1 MRKSIKT
8 RTVLFTAAAL
18 AAAVALGVR
27 ARVAASSAPVAAA
40 TTTVGLSA
48 DAGRQRRWA
57 IILETKIRQGDLS
70 AAAPASTT
78 ILTGDWTVTV
88 SGASAAGTEVACQL
102 DKAHI
107 VGSGFGTVDAK
118 DLAQLE
124 QNLGKRFWVTYQR
137 DGAAKLLHFPREM
150 GDDVRNFLE
159 LLVTGSELVHATQ
172 PSPQWT
178 ATERDGA
185 GTYFAAYQ
193 QPSSSQIIKRKL
205 RYVSLDGVAAS
216 GPAPIGVSI
225 ENAETR
231 FTLDQDGLVS
241 ELHGHESSSLD
252 SKMGAPALGV
262 EITLQMQRALAAND
276 RSLIGSLDRA
286 RAGLDSGPVVTQRAP
301 AEELQARYD
310 TRLIKDL
317 TLHQVLEGLASG
329 HPDDRTEPA
338 LEAIFRRR
346 PSDIPAALA
355 FVRQASPGAAK
366 AVLQALGVAGTDAAQ
381 SALGAVATDG
391 HAPAGLRVAALG
403 GFVQTK
409 RPSAATISTLVGLMD
424 STEPGIQRQA
434 LYMAGSVGSSG
445 HDDDPAGTARI
456 EAELLGRY
464 ARCSGP
470 LCLDL
475 LAALGNLATP
485 AIVTPIAQALNNSP
499 ADLRA
504 SAVRALR
511 KVKDPAAERLISAT
525 ILGDH
530 DPGVRAAAIFATTF
544 RPIGTFVEPL
554 TRAVRTDPVDY
565 VRTAAINSVANHI
578 DASPLIQAA
587 LVAAATDDVKPGI
600 RRLARQALRPRAA
613 LQPVR

>member
-1 MRKSIKT
+1 MKKQIQTK
-8 RTVLFTAAAL
+8 TVLFTAAAL

-27 ARVAASSAPVAAA
+27 TRVAASSAPAAAA
-40 TTTVGLSA
+40 TATAAVPA
-48 DAGRQRRWA
+48 DAGHQRRWA
-57 IILETKIRQGDLS
+57 IILETKMRQGDPS

-78 ILTGDWTVTV
+78 VLTGDWTVTV

-102 DKAHI
+102 DKVHI

-193 QPSSSQIIKRKL
+193 QPSPSQIVKRKL

-216 GPAPIGVSI
+216 GPAPIGVRI
-225 ENAETR
+225 ESAETR

-241 ELHGHESSSLD
+241 ELHGHESSLLD
-252 SKMGAPALGV
+252 SKMGAPTLGV
-262 EITLQMQRALAAND
+262 EIALQMERVRAAND
-276 RSLIGSLDRA
+276 PSLIGSLDRA
-286 RAGLDSGPVVTQRAP
+286 RPGLDTGPVVTQRAP
-301 AEELQARYD
+301 AEELQSRYD
-310 TRLIKDL
+310 TRLIKNLKLD
-317 TLHQVLEGLASG
+317 QVLKGLTSG
-329 HPDDRTEPA
+329 HPDDRTGPA
-338 LEAIFRRR
+338 LEAIFRQR
-346 PSDIPAALA
+346 PSDIPAAAA
-355 FVRQASPGAAK
+355 FVRQASPEAAK
-366 AVLQALGVAGTDAAQ
+366 AVLQALGVAGTEAAQ

-403 GFVQTK
+403 GFVQTR
-409 RPSAATISTLVGLMD
+409 RPSAATISTLVSLMD

-434 LYMAGSVGSSG
+434 LYMAGSVGG

-464 ARCSGP
+464 ARCGGP

-485 AIVTPIAQALNNSP
+485 AVLPPITDALNNSH

-544 RPIGTFVEPL
+544 RPIGAFVEPL

-565 VRTAAINSVANHI
+565 VRTAAINSVANHV
-578 DASPLIQAA
+578 DASPLIQEA

-600 RRLARQALRPRAA
+600 RRLARQALGPRAA
-613 LQPVR
+613 PQPVR